1 MVYKFQC
8 GLCNEFYCGEYVCY
22 LALRSGEQTGISPVS
37 NKTEQPRKNTLQKQR
52 PEVFIGKGVQKM
64 CSKFTGEHPCRKYFR
79 QCLIGYIIAGKV
91 YKITS
96 FFKGDFLATNLFGY
110 RKFFNC
116 DISKTVRVNVAVL

>member
-79 QCLIGYIIAGKV
+79 
-91 YKITS
+91 
-96 FFKGDFLATNLFGY
+96 
-110 RKFFNC
+110 
-116 DISKTVRVNVAVL
+116 